1 MPEPLTMSFGRW
13 ARFDRYVVDGGY
25 IRPAP
30 DARFERFDPWARYE
44 ETRRRS
50 GARVPPYGALLS
62 LVQGLNPEPRP
73 GPGPLETLSPEDAE
87 SVLEWCSGH
96 GLLGL
101 LLHRVQMVTLPP
113 RWGPLPGRDEGLVA
127 WQAELFRT
135 NLGWGR
141 AERWGTGPGR
151 ASGRGDRE
159 RAGQG
164 PDAGQVV
171 RPPQLP
177 RGWPEPSVLLQ
188 DLHTGA
194 WDREPLSRTWARFFP
209 ALSRLDA
216 EVHPYPLPGTE
227 DFWRL
232 YGEPVREFIAA
243 ADLLLRAVDALG
255 PGQSSGGRRNH
266 EVRAAMDRLNLLL
279 GPISPVAV
287 WSDRRRLHQEWH
299 APSLLSH
306 FAHMAFLDLTEQR
319 PPRSCATC
327 GQLFVTS
334 AYQGAYCT
342 DRCRR
347 TMQKRRYRARV
358 RERCAIAQASASGSK

>member
-50 GARVPPYGALLS
+50 GARVPPYGDLLS
-62 LVQGLNPEPRP
+62 LVQELDPVPRS
-73 GPGPLETLSPEDAE
+73 GPGPLQTLSPEQSE
-87 SVLEWCSGH
+87 RVVEWCCNN
-96 GLLGL
+96 GLLGVL
-101 LLHRVQMVTLPP
+101 PQRAQMVTLAP
-113 RWGPLPGRDEGLVA
+113 RWGRLPDHDLA
-127 WQAELFRT
+127 LAPWQEELFRT
-135 NLGWGR
+135 NRGWVRVGKWGR
-141 AERWGTGPGR
+141 RAQGTSGGGHREREGPGVKV
-151 ASGRGDRE
+151 
-159 RAGQG
+159 
-164 PDAGQVV
+164 GQVV
-171 RPPQLP
+171 SPPQIP
-177 RGWPEPSVLLQ
+177 RRWPASSVLLQ

-243 ADLLLRAVDALG
+243 AELLRRAVDALG

-266 EVRAAMDRLNLLL
+266 EVRAAMDPLNLLL
-279 GPISPVAV
+279 GPISPAAV
-287 WSDRRRLHQEWH
+287 WSDRRPLHQEWH

-306 FAHMAFLDLTEQR
+306 FALMAFLDLTEQR
-319 PPRSCATC
+319 APRTCATC
-327 GQLFVTS
+327 GMLFVTT
-334 AYQGAYCT
+334 AYQGTYCS
-342 DRCRR
+342 DKCRR
-347 TMQKRRYRARV
+347 TTQKRRYRARKKGMDAAV
-358 RERCAIAQASASGSK
+358 T